1 MYWHETNLASP
12 GEDIIQPGLIDQSPA
27 CAQDKTDAVADLF
40 DFVPIM
46 FKGKKAAPTNTVDAA
61 IAQVKMNAVKS
72 TGEILDIGRISN
84 LTLEA
89 ALGLAVKKSGRTT
102 GLTRGTISALDV
114 TVDVSYDS
122 RKTARFVHQ
131 FNEYDFPLDQES
143 FRH

>member
-1 MYWHETNLASP
+1 V
-12 GEDIIQPGLIDQSPA
+12 G
-27 CAQDKTDAVADLF
+27 DLF

-46 FKGKKAAPTNTVDAA
+46 FKGKKAAQTNTVDAA

-72 TGEILDIGRISN
+72 NGEILDIGRISN

-102 GLTRGTISALDV
+102 GLTRGAISALDV